1 VADRISSVPFPHTGN
16 PTLPFS
22 PFTFPDKSALE
33 LVSREI
39 GKMDGTAAA
48 PARENLDVHL

>member
-1 VADRISSVPFPHTGN
+1 MADRISSVPFPHTGN